1 LHLKEIGGGKTYSQ
15 VSAAAQANPQDQKL
29 ASQAQTLFRGESL
42 RGLLLTTY
50 AFWTLGAKARTAA
63 IWMFIAAGVV
73 FVLSLG
79 GFWHAWHMRRQ
90 STEP

>member
-1 LHLKEIGGGKTYSQ
+1 MEVLD
-15 VSAAAQANPQDQKL
+15 AAASR
-29 ASQAQTLFRGESL
+29 ASFLSIRPAVPVYAGPA
-42 RGLLLTTY
+42 TY